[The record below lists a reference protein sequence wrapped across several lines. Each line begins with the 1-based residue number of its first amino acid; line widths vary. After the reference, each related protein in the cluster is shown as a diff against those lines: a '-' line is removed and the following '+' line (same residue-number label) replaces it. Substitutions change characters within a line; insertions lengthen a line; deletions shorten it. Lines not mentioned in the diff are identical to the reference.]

1 MPSGLLQL
9 SITFGLA
16 CASATFFL
24 FLRCHDTGPPFARN
38 SRPWALLVI
47 LVTSVVST
55 AAAFVGLAL
64 VHHMPSAFLG
74 VGIVGPSGL
83 WLSEIRSQREER
95 RSLLRDLSTLWLSR
109 MLARHHEAMAEDR
122 AAWCER
128 HVNED
133 WSADELSA
141 AAHFYQE
148 YLRERMSPAERR
160 RSRINA
166 QVSAI
171 EARLTTVQLIE
182 NGAVRNKVASALQ
195 GSRVTK
201 EPRYS
206 RNLNDLQRMADILHH
221 DAERD
226 LVRLIGLAYGA
237 GLYRMPVFTPP
248 RRTYSG
254 TARATRPNRAGSHT
268 ARADTARPNGD
279 GSPTTRPNANDSD
292 VTRLDTER
300 VDTGRPSSDRSTPDN
315 PTTRKRTGSARPK
328 PQMQRP

>member
-1 MPSGLLQL
+1 MLQL

-24 FLRCHDTGPPFARN
+24 FLRCHDTGPPFARH

-47 LVTSVVST
+47 LVTSVLST
-55 AAAFVGLAL
+55 GAAFVGLVV
-64 VHHMPSAFLG
+64 VHHLPGVFVG
-74 VGIVGPSGL
+74 VGLVGPSGL
-83 WLSEIRSQREER
+83 WLSEIHSQREER
-95 RSLLRDLSTLWLSR
+95 RSLLRDVSTLWLSR

-122 AAWCER
+122 ATWCEH
-128 HVNED
+128 HVDEE

-141 AAHFYQE
+141 AARFYQE

-166 QVSAI
+166 QVNGI

-195 GSRVTK
+195 ESRVTK

-206 RNLNDLQRMADILHH
+206 RNLNDLRRMADILHH
-221 DAERD
+221 DAERE
-226 LVRLIGLAYGA
+226 LVRLLGTAYGA
-237 GLYRMPVFTPP
+237 ALYRMPVFTPP

-254 TARATRPNRAGSHT
+254 MARKPADRPNTDRSN
-268 ARADTARPNGD
+268 ADLSA
-279 GSPTTRPNANDSD
+279 A
-292 VTRLDTER
+292 
-300 VDTGRPSSDRSTPDN
+300 DRSTADRPAADRSGLDGQ
-315 PTTRKRTGSARPK
+315 TTQTRTRARAK
-328 PQMQRP
+328 PQTRP

>member
-1 MPSGLLQL
+1 VPSGMLRL

-24 FLRCHDTGPPFARN
+24 FLRCHDTGPPFGRN

-47 LVTSVVST
+47 AVTSILST
-55 AAAFVGLAL
+55 LAAFVGLAVVNHL
-64 VHHMPSAFLG
+64 PGAFVG

-83 WLSEIRSQREER
+83 WLSEIHSQREER

-109 MLARHHEAMAEDR
+109 LLARHHEAMAEDR
-122 AAWCER
+122 ASWCER
-128 HVNED
+128 HVDEE
-133 WSADELSA
+133 WSADDLSSSA
-141 AAHFYQE
+141 RFYQE

-166 QVSAI
+166 QVNAI

-182 NGAVRNKVASALQ
+182 NGAARTKVVAALQ

-201 EPRYS
+201 EPRYT
-206 RNLNDLQRMADILHH
+206 RNLGDLQRMADILHH

-226 LVRLIGLAYGA
+226 LVRLLGTAYGA
-237 GLYRMPVFTPP
+237 GLYRMPVYRPP
-248 RRTYSG
+248 RRTYSDRPSVDG
-254 TARATRPNRAGSHT
+254 RTAHTRAG
-268 ARADTARPNGD
+268 
-279 GSPTTRPNANDSD
+279 AN
-292 VTRLDTER
+292 
-300 VDTGRPSSDRSTPDN
+300 
-315 PTTRKRTGSARPK
+315 PK